1 VSIDSA
7 NASVSRMSVY
17 AAKEIGRLFAA
28 VDLLQVNGLL
38 SPSEARQECLRV
50 CKRAAKLGVGVAT
63 TDVTGKP
70 LDNAVRVH
78 WMDSRGVQ
86 RNRLY
91 PAFNLAH
98 EKGSR
103 R

>member
-1 VSIDSA
+1 MSI
-7 NASVSRMSVY
+7 Y
-17 AAKEIGRLFAA
+17 AAKEIGRLFEA

-38 SPSEARQECLRV
+38 SPSEARQECQRI
-50 CKRAAKLGVGVAT
+50 CKRATKLGVGVAT
-63 TDVTGKP
+63 TDTLGRP

-78 WMDSRGVQ
+78 WMGSRGTQ
-86 RNRLY
+86 RNRVY